1 MQRETIHKK
10 QEFKKK
16 KEASDIYISSDIT
29 AWEKVLI
36 KLLQPRGRAKVVQCH
51 CHAYMHNISEEIKQ
65 DCKFAVNMNCDKYN
79 PLTAKKKY

>member
-36 KLLQPRGRAKVVQCH
+36 KLLQPRGRAKVVECD
-51 CHAYMHNISEEIKQ
+51 CHACYIR
-65 DCKFAVNMNCDKYN
+65 VNSSAKY
-79 PLTAKKKY
+79 A

>member
-51 CHAYMHNISEEIKQ
+51 CHAYMHNMDYNISIQ
-65 DCKFAVNMNCDKYN
+65 
-79 PLTAKKKY
+79 